1 MIAPAL
7 SLAAALLCTA
17 SGATKVALVPLPVGE
32 GVSAQAAA
40 AITEAITGEIR
51 RVPGVQLITQDEIAA
66 LLGLERQKSLLG
78 CGDDK
83 CMAEVGGALGVDR
96 LVTGRLSTV
105 GETWLFNLKALDPAK
120 AKVVAQVDRNARKAS
135 IDDMIEQI
143 PAMVGELFGAAP
155 AKGPMRTV
163 EAPKADPARPEEPA
177 KAEPA
182 PAAPAAGATPAKLPP
197 NGVDEPVDPA
207 LKLDDLKIA
216 TDGKGHYLAFPAR
229 YDSSDRVF
237 YGDGKTFHQVRKV
250 GGGSDGRTGQFS
262 FTLWDPRFRDSYG
275 PDADFESREGKLT
288 LTCGQKKK
296 VEVEYKLAKDAEAK
310 KLLKSA
316 RFYKPRWRRQA
327 YALARDD
334 EGNYFFV
341 DEARRERWGS
351 EGERD
356 FHFYMGTKG
365 NMVPYEVKDYSFDSA
380 DEIFVTAAGRLK
392 RPTTGEGKTAEWIVG
407 KQKTPVRWLALDGQA
422 QLIYTSLGVYAGE
435 QLGSPCDGVAK

>member
-1 MIAPAL
+1 
-7 SLAAALLCTA
+7 
-17 SGATKVALVPLPVGE
+17 
-32 GVSAQAAA
+32 
-40 AITEAITGEIR
+40 
-51 RVPGVQLITQDEIAA
+51 VPGVQLITQDEIAA

-96 LVTGRLSTV
+96 LVTGRLSKV

-163 EAPKADPARPEEPA
+163 EAPKADRPGRRSPPRPSLRPPRPPPERRPPSSRPTASTSPSTRPSSSTTSRSPPTAR
-177 KAEPA
+177 
-182 PAAPAAGATPAKLPP
+182 ATTWPSRPGTTP
-197 NGVDEPVDPA
+197 
-207 LKLDDLKIA
+207 
-216 TDGKGHYLAFPAR
+216 R
-229 YDSSDRVF
+229 DRVF